1 MSKGEKKGIKVN
13 ISRLSMAMDAQEYYN
28 SDGMRSKF
36 QALREFKKAVIDK
49 KKTESRL
56 K

>member
-1 MSKGEKKGIKVN
+1 MSKVEKKGIKVS
-13 ISRLSMAMDAQEYYN
+13 ISRLSMAMDAREYYN

-49 KKTESRL
+49 KKTEHSIQ
-56 K
+56 